1 LDLKIDEKRMRLKEI
16 IKERGIVIKDVTLS
30 SNRKSHFYYDIKS
43 IVSDPE
49 GAALIGELML
59 TEILNIEPKT
69 RSVGGLELGAIAIA
83 TTIVYSSNQLESKN
97 RISSFF
103 VRKSAKI
110 YGLEKM
116 IEGIVK
122 EPVMIV
128 DDVITTGKSVLDAMY
143 ALRNQEIYNIN
154 IMSVID
160 REAKENL
167 LDENNIKFHSLFKHS
182 EFADYIDSR
191 LAKMK

>member
-1 LDLKIDEKRMRLKEI
+1 MDLKIDEKRMRLKEI

-30 SNRKSHFYYDIKS
+30 SNRKSHFYYDIKL

-122 EPVMIV
+122 EPVIIV

-167 LDENNIKFHSLFKHS
+167 LYENNIKFHSLFKHS

>member
-1 LDLKIDEKRMRLKEI
+1 MDLKIDEKRMRLKEI

-43 IVSDPE
+43 IVSNPE

-59 TEILNIEPKT
+59 IEILNIEPKT

-122 EPVMIV
+122 EPVIIV

-182 EFADYIDSR
+182 EFADYIDSK

>member
-49 GAALIGELML
+49 GAALIGDLML
-59 TEILNIEPKT
+59 TEIRNIEPKT

-103 VRKSAKI
+103 VRKSVKT

-122 EPVMIV
+122 EPVIIV
-128 DDVITTGKSVLDAMY
+128 DDVITTGKSVLDAKY

>member
-1 LDLKIDEKRMRLKEI
+1 LDLKIDEKRMRLKDI

-103 VRKSAKI
+103 VRKSAKT

-122 EPVMIV
+122 EPVIIV

-182 EFADYIDSR
+182 EFADYIDSI
-191 LAKMK
+191 LVKMK

>member
-1 LDLKIDEKRMRLKEI
+1 LDLKIDEKRMRLKDI

-103 VRKSAKI
+103 VRKSAKT

-122 EPVMIV
+122 EPVIIV
-128 DDVITTGKSVLDAMY
+128 DDVITTGKSVLDAIY
-143 ALRNQEIYNIN
+143 ALRNQEIYKIN

>member
-1 LDLKIDEKRMRLKEI
+1 MDLKIDEKRMRLKEI

-30 SNRKSHFYYDIKS
+30 SNRKSHFYYDIKL

-49 GAALIGELML
+49 GDALNYELMI

-103 VRKSAKI
+103 VRKSAKT

-122 EPVMIV
+122 EPVIIV
-128 DDVITTGKSVLDAMY
+128 DDVITTGKGVLDAMY

-154 IMSVID
+154 VMSVID

>member
-59 TEILNIEPKT
+59 IEILNIEPKT

-122 EPVMIV
+122 EPVIIV

-182 EFADYIDSR
+182 EFADYIDSK

>member
-49 GAALIGELML
+49 GAALIGDLML
-59 TEILNIEPKT
+59 TEILNIEPKI

-103 VRKSAKI
+103 VRKSVKT

-122 EPVMIV
+122 EPVIIV

>member
-30 SNRKSHFYYDIKS
+30 SNRKSHFYYDIKL

-103 VRKSAKI
+103 VRKSAKT

-122 EPVMIV
+122 EPVIIV

-167 LDENNIKFHSLFKHS
+167 LYENNIKFHSLFKHS